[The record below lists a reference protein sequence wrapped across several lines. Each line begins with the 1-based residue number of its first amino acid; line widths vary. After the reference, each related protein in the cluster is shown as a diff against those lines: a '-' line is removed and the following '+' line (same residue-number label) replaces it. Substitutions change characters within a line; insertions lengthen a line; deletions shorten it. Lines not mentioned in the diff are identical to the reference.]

1 MARQVNREE
10 FKAYF
15 NDALNVATAEAEKH
29 FRVNLPKHKSVELH
43 GAGHGGDR
51 MAPDAAADALYL
63 GPERF
68 YKLIDVLIKWI
79 EGDTAVTFVRAAG
92 FDPCPWE
99 ETLDPGGLG
108 PFKTTM
114 LSADIQEP
122 LWHRIIRMLRLG

>member
-1 MARQVNREE
+1 MRKVDRQE

-15 NDALNVATAEAEKH
+15 DDALNAAAAQAEKR
-29 FRVNLPKHKSVELH
+29 FGVNVPQDKFVELH

-51 MAPDAAADALYL
+51 MAPEAAADALYL

-68 YKLIDVLIKWI
+68 YKLIDVAIKWI
-79 EGDTAVTFVRAAG
+79 EGDAAVAFVVVAG

-99 ETLDPGGLG
+99 ATLDPGGLG
-108 PFKTTM
+108 PFKTM
-114 LSADIQEP
+114 LSADIREP